1 MNGATLLKC
10 ICEETRFSI
19 LEILQKNNEM
29 SVNDLVSR
37 LKKDQPLVSHHLRS
51 LKECNIVKTRESG
64 KMAMYSIANK
74 DISRLISDIVKTS
87 EKMATCCETAN
98 CC

>member
-19 LEILQKNNEM
+19 LELLQKNHEM
-29 SVNDLVSR
+29 SVNDLVAK
-37 LKKDQPLVSHHLRS
+37 LKKDQPLVSHHLRA
-51 LKECNIVKTRESG
+51 LKECNIVKTKENG
-64 KMAMYSIANK
+64 KMTMYSIANK
-74 DISRLISDIVKTS
+74 DISRLIAEIVKTS
-87 EKMATCCETAN
+87 ERMVACCEAAN

>member
-29 SVNDLVSR
+29 SVNDLASK
-37 LKKDQPLVSHHLRS
+37 LKKDQPLVSHHLKA
-51 LKECNIVKTRESG
+51 LKECNIVKTRENG
-64 KMAMYSIANK
+64 KMSMYSIANK

-87 EKMATCCETAN
+87 ERMATCCVTSG